1 MCSALAPAAKPQG
14 KMNPRPQSW
23 YYLLVIISS
32 LISLPVILLMFLF
45 RALRENENATKQ
57 DGDIAGMGISE
68 SVAIACGCM
77 GIMVL

>member
-1 MCSALAPAAKPQG
+1 
-14 KMNPRPQSW
+14 
-23 YYLLVIISS
+23 
-32 LISLPVILLMFLF
+32 MFLF